1 MTVGQWLDTRKP
13 TPPPAL
19 STRVREAIGD
29 SISRP
34 ASEAPDILLSA
45 SEQVVRA
52 LLKTGSTSR
61 DTAIDLLA
69 ADALVT
75 YALEAASEAPESMRE
90 RALDAM
96 RRIAAVTHAPA

>member
-1 MTVGQWLDTRKP
+1 MTVGQWLETREP
-13 TPPPAL
+13 SPPPAL
-19 STRVREAIGD
+19 SARLREALGD
-29 SISRP
+29 SILRP
-34 ASEAPDILLSA
+34 ASEASDILLSA
-45 SEQVVRA
+45 SEQVVCA

-75 YALEAASEAPESMRE
+75 YALEATSEAPESMRE